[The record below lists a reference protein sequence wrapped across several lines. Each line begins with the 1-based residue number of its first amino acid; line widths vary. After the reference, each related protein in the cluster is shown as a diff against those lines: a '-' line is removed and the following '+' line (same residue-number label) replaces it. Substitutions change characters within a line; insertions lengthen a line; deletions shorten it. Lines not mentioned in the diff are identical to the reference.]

1 MDCGPVGGWLVVRG
15 LAGGMA
21 CDLVS
26 RRLAVRS
33 AVRSAGWPT
42 YLAGQYF
49 RIRRDATISIA
60 DNHSQ

>member
-15 LAGGMA
+15 LAAGMA

-26 RRLAVRS
+26 RRL